1 LADFAACVV
10 TYRVGRTNI
19 REAIS
24 KDQQIDDNIL
34 VILYVPADKNLIH
47 DVSQRFIEAYNAISR
62 RPNGPNKKEFCEA
75 VGISASNW
83 SKYERGER
91 PIDLTS
97 IVAMTSRYNVASD
110 YLLFGR
116 GEIFSPKN
124 DASGTTQTGNF
135 NQAGTGNTQKVK
147 GNRNNVQAANGD
159 HANITNNVKLEDCK
173 RDLAASEKEVEH
185 LRAQLAAAESLVA
198 SKDVTIASKEET
210 ISVLRAAFNRPN

>member
-1 LADFAACVV
+1 M
-10 TYRVGRTNI
+10 
-19 REAIS
+19 

-34 VILYVPADKNLIH
+34 VILYVPADKNLVH

-75 VGISASNW
+75 VSISASNW

-97 IVAMTSRYNVASD
+97 IVAMTSRYSVASD

-116 GEIFSPKN
+116 GEMFLPK
-124 DASGTTQTGNF
+124 SESSSTTQSGDF
-135 NQAGTGNTQKVK
+135 NQAGTGNTQKIK
-147 GNRNNVQAANGD
+147 GDKNNVQNNSGD
-159 HANITNNVKLEDCK
+159 HAKITNNVKLENCK
-173 RDLAASEKEVEH
+173 RDLATAEKELQHLRDKLAASE
-185 LRAQLAAAESLVA
+185 ALVA

>member
-1 LADFAACVV
+1 MVESAACFV

-19 REAIS
+19 RDSIL

-34 VILYVPADKNLIH
+34 VTLYVPADKNLIQ
-47 DVSQRFIEAYNAISR
+47 DVSQRFIEAYNSISR

-116 GEIFSPKN
+116 GEMFSPKSEGPN
-124 DASGTTQTGNF
+124 TTQTGDF
-135 NQAGTGNTQKVK
+135 NQAGTGNTQKIK
-147 GNRNNVQAANGD
+147 GDKNNVQNNSGD
-159 HANITNNVKLEDCK
+159 HAKITNNVKLENCK
-173 RDLAASEKEVEH
+173 RDLAIAETELQHLRDKLAASE
-185 LRAQLAAAESLVA
+185 ALVA
-198 SKDVTIASKEET
+198 SKDMTIASKEET